1 MSETDQPG
9 DPGPRPRP
17 SGPVLIELGHETA
30 APDVGAAPP
39 VDPDEFPQGRAMQG
53 AIARLGGG
61 FGARAKAFWGAALGF
76 LALVLGLAAWDFT
89 LALLARVPAL
99 GWLALVLL
107 AVLAVLLLGAALGEV
122 MGYRRLRR
130 LDRLRDRAEAILAT
144 PGLAPDLTEHLAA
157 ARALAGDLA
166 ALYGGTGAR
175 DWAATQEDLDADA
188 VLDAA
193 ETRFLITR
201 DARAVAE
208 IERAARQVALVTALV
223 PMALADV
230 AAALLTNLRMIRA
243 IAEIYGGRAGYF
255 GNWRLAKSVVLHLLA
270 TGVVAVGDDMI
281 GSLAGGGMVSKVS
294 RRFGEGVVNGAL
306 TARVGISAMELCRPL
321 PFRMGRRPAV
331 SALVGRA
338 LKGAFAR
345 G

>member
-1 MSETDQPG
+1 MSDTDKPARRPPG
-9 DPGPRPRP
+9 
-17 SGPVLIELGHETA
+17 GPVVIELGTDTA
-30 APDVGAAPP
+30 APDVGAAPTI
-39 VDPDEFPQGRAMQG
+39 DADDLPQGRAMQG
-53 AIARLGGG
+53 AIARMGGG
-61 FGARAKAFWGAALGF
+61 LSARAKSFWGAMLGF

-89 LALLARVPAL
+89 MALLARLPAL
-99 GWLALVLL
+99 GWLAAVLL
-107 AVLAVLLLGAALGEV
+107 AVLVAALIAAAISEV
-122 MGYRRLRR
+122 RGYHRLRR
-130 LDRLRDRAEAILAT
+130 LDWLRDRAVAVLAV
-144 PGLAPDLTEHLAA
+144 PDLAA
-157 ARALAGDLA
+157 ARALADDLA
-166 ALYGGTGAR
+166 ALYASPGAR
-175 DWAATQEDLDADA
+175 EWAAAQEDLDADA

-193 ETRFLITR
+193 ETRFLIAR

-223 PMALADV
+223 PVALADV
-230 AAALLTNLRMIRA
+230 AVALLTNLRMIRA

-255 GNWRLAKSVVLHLLA
+255 GNWRLARSVVMHLLA

-321 PFRMGRRPAV
+321 PFRMGRRPSV
-331 SALVGRA
+331 RGLLGRA
-338 LKGAFAR
+338 LKGAFDR

>member
-9 DPGPRPRP
+9 RQHTPYPR
-17 SGPVLIELGHETA
+17 GPVLIDLGDSSP

-39 VDPDEFPQGRAMQG
+39 VDPDEPPQGRAMQG
-53 AIARLGGG
+53 AIARMGGG
-61 FGARAKAFWGAALGF
+61 LGPRAKAFWGAALGF

-89 LALLARVPAL
+89 MALLARLPAL
-99 GWLALVLL
+99 GWLA
-107 AVLAVLLLGAALGEV
+107 AVLLVILAVALMGAALAELR
-122 MGYRRLRR
+122 GYHRLRR
-130 LDRLRDRAEAILAT
+130 LDRLRDRAAAVLAV
-144 PGLAPDLTEHLAA
+144 PDLMA
-157 ARALAGDLA
+157 ARALSDDLA
-166 ALYGGTGAR
+166 ALYASSGAR

-193 ETRFLITR
+193 ETRFLIAR
-201 DARAVAE
+201 DARVVAE

-223 PMALADV
+223 PVALADV

-281 GSLAGGGMVSKVS
+281 GSLAGGGVMSKVS

-321 PFRMGRRPAV
+321 PFRMGRRPSV
-331 SALVGRA
+331 RGLLGRA
-338 LKGAFAR
+338 LKGAFER

>member
-1 MSETDQPG
+1 MSETEK
-9 DPGPRPRP
+9 PGPRHPG
-17 SGPVLIELGHETA
+17 GPVVIELGADST

-39 VDPDEFPQGRAMQG
+39 VDPEEPPQGRAMQG
-53 AIARLGGG
+53 AMAQMSDGL
-61 FGARAKAFWGAALGF
+61 GARAKAFWGAALGF

-89 LALLARVPAL
+89 MALLARMPAL
-99 GWLALVLL
+99 GWLAAVLL
-107 AVLAVLLLGAALGEV
+107 AVLGLALVAAVLSEV
-122 MGYRRLRR
+122 RGYHRLRR
-130 LDRLRDRAEAILAT
+130 LDRLRDRAEAVLA
-144 PGLAPDLTEHLAA
+144 APDLIA
-157 ARALAGDLA
+157 ARALSDDLA
-166 ALYGGTGAR
+166 RLYASPGAR
-175 DWAATQEDLDADA
+175 DWAAVHEDLDADA

-193 ETRFLITR
+193 ETRFLIAR
-201 DARAVAE
+201 DARVTAE
-208 IERAARQVALVTALV
+208 IERASRQVALVTALV
-223 PMALADV
+223 PVALADV

-255 GNWRLAKSVVLHLLA
+255 GNWRLAKSVVLHLMA

-321 PFRMGRRPAV
+321 PFRMGRRPSV
-331 SALVGRA
+331 RGLLGRA
-338 LKGAFAR
+338 LKGVFDR

>member
-1 MSETDQPG
+1 MSDTDQP
-9 DPGPRPRP
+9 DRQNRQHP
-17 SGPVLIELGHETA
+17 SGPVLIELGTGSP

-39 VDPDEFPQGRAMQG
+39 VDPEDPPQGRAMQG
-53 AIARLGGG
+53 AIARMGGG
-61 FGARAKAFWGAALGF
+61 LSARAKAFWGAALGF
-76 LALVLGLAAWDFT
+76 LALALGLAAWDFT
-89 LALLARVPAL
+89 MALLARLPAL
-99 GWLALVLL
+99 GWLAAVLL
-107 AVLAVLLLGAALGEV
+107 AVLAVVLIAAALSEV
-122 MGYRRLRR
+122 SGYYRLRR
-130 LDRLRDRAEAILAT
+130 LDRLRDRAERVLAM
-144 PGLAPDLTEHLAA
+144 PDLAA

-166 ALYGGTGAR
+166 ALYASPGAG
-175 DWAATQEDLDADA
+175 DWVSTHEDLDADA

-193 ETRFLITR
+193 ETRFLIAR
-201 DARAVAE
+201 DARVVAE

-223 PMALADV
+223 PVALADV

-255 GNWRLAKSVVLHLLA
+255 GNWRLARSVVMHLLA

-321 PFRMGRRPAV
+321 PFRMGRRPNV
-331 SALVGRA
+331 RGLLGRA
-338 LKGAFAR
+338 LKGAFDR